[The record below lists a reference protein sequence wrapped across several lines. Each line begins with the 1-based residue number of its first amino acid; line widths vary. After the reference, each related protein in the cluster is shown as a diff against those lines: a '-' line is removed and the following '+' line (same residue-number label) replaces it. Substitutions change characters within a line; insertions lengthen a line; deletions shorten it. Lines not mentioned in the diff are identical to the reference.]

1 MTCPLLDE
9 ERFMRYSHAALS
21 PVSVGERKISRPNVL
36 PVRRAST
43 LRRLAWKI
51 VYSSFIAGVAIY
63 VWWRR

>member
-1 MTCPLLDE
+1 MICPLLDE

-21 PVSVGERKISRPNVL
+21 PVSVGERRTSRPNDI
-36 PVRRAST
+36 PVRRASA

-51 VYSSFIAGVAIY
+51 LYSSFIAGVAIY

>member
-1 MTCPLLDE
+1 
-9 ERFMRYSHAALS
+9 MRYSHAALS
-21 PVSVGERKISRPNVL
+21 PVSVGERRISRPNDI